1 METFDF
7 DWQTTDNLKIYGK
20 CWLPSA
26 TLPRAMICTVHGFA
40 EHIGRYEHVARYMNQ
55 QGYGFIGFDQ
65 RGHGKSEGQRGHTPN
80 YQTLLIN
87 VSEFIAL
94 VKEKFN
100 GLPLFLYGHSMGGNI
115 VANFVI
121 RYQPNFLQGA
131 VITSPWFRLA
141 FNPPAFKLWLGT
153 LMAKIYPRFKDKSEL
168 NAQELSHDQAV
179 GQAYLADPL
188 VHHSISAKMF
198 VEIAKAGLFALTHAK
213 EFNLPLLLM
222 HGTGD
227 NITSYQA
234 TQEFATQV
242 PANWLTFQLWEAM
255 KHELH
260 NEIVKDQVLS
270 TMSSWIED
278 RLSVS

>member
-7 DWQTTDNLKIYGK
+7 DWQSIDNLKIYGK

-26 TLPRAMICTVHGFA
+26 ILPRAMVCTVHGFA

-65 RGHGKSEGQRGHTPN
+65 RGHGKSEGQRGHTPD
-80 YQTLLIN
+80 YEALLIN

-121 RYQPNFLQGA
+121 RYQPNFLQGTL
-131 VITSPWFRLA
+131 ITSPWFKLA

-168 NAQELSHDQAV
+168 NAQELSHDPTV

-188 VHHSISAKMF
+188 VHRSISAKMF
-198 VEIAKAGLFALTHAK
+198 VEITKAGLFALTHAK

-227 NITSYQA
+227 NITSCQA

-270 TMSSWIED
+270 MMSSWIED
-278 RLSVS
+278 RLSAS